1 MSSQS
6 PQPDEQIRSVE
17 RLRLV
22 YKAAILVPIPANDA
36 LQIRNAL
43 SPYNRGKAIKS
54 IEQVA
59 VLTGGSFHELV
70 DGLAL
75 KNGVINA
82 WMFYLQHGAKQQNSV
97 HGGNW
102 TVGLADPHPFSTMPT
117 YFWSWLENPSS
128 LALQQQCA
136 QRGLFE
142 TTILRTY
149 CICIPINFGDN
160 HWALG
165 VVLPKEKQLELYD
178 PRGPCAER
186 LATFEKRVFA
196 WLQGYA
202 DWHWHDSVDGE
213 RTDYRFSP
221 EGWGKW
227 AGGIRLNDP
236 RDTRDSGVVVCM
248 TAFCMAKFLSQTS
261 LEDLRPE
268 DCRMQIAA
276 VLMNG
281 GFSGEYKWIREAVRS

>member
-1 MSSQS
+1 MSSQT
-6 PQPDEQIRSVE
+6 PQPDQQVRPVE
-17 RLRLV
+17 RLRPV
-22 YKAAILVPIPANDA
+22 DKATILVPIPEDDANHLGLASSRDN
-36 LQIRNAL
+36 RN
-43 SPYNRGKAIKS
+43 KAIKS
-54 IEQVA
+54 IEHVA

-70 DGLAL
+70 YGLAL

-117 YFWSWLENPSS
+117 YFWSWLEDPSS

-149 CICIPINFGDN
+149 CICIPINFGDH

-165 VVLPKEKQLELYD
+165 VVLPRAKQLELYD
-178 PRGPCAER
+178 PCGPCAER
-186 LATFEKRVFA
+186 LTIFEERVFT
-196 WLQGYA
+196 WLEGYS
-202 DWHWHDSVDGE
+202 DWHWHDSADGE
-213 RTDYRFSP
+213 RTDYRFSR

-227 AGGIRLNDP
+227 TGGIQLTDP
-236 RDTRDSGVVVCM
+236 RDSGVLVCM

-261 LEDLRPE
+261 LEDLQPGG
-268 DCRMQIAA
+268 CRMQIAA